1 MAALL
6 LGVCVQLPSPVISA
20 QSLPRVGWA
29 GIQTPVN
36 PSQENSC
43 RGRLIALPCPLC
55 YRVTPRKSSQQH
67 NFVDPVQLATLAS
80 WVTASVALVALG
92 AGAIYR
98 MARLTQNVEDL
109 RREMYAETRR
119 LDEKNDI
126 QFAHVEQQ
134 FRQVDQKFNDMD
146 RKFDQRFTDMDR
158 KFDQRFTDMD
168 RRFNELQTLI
178 RSENAQTRAQIQQL
192 SNALTSH
199 SHDVDGAI
207 TFRVPPP
214 AQEE

>member
-1 MAALL
+1 M
-6 LGVCVQLPSPVISA
+6 
-20 QSLPRVGWA
+20 
-29 GIQTPVN
+29 
-36 PSQENSC
+36 
-43 RGRLIALPCPLC
+43 
-55 YRVTPRKSSQQH
+55 
-67 NFVDPVQLATLAS
+67 DPVQLATLAS

-98 MARLTQNVEDL
+98 MAKLTQNVEDL

-134 FRQVDQKFNDMD
+134 FRQVDQRFTDMD
-146 RKFDQRFTDMDR
+146 RKFNQRPALHFTDMDR

-168 RRFNELQTLI
+168 RRFDELQTLI